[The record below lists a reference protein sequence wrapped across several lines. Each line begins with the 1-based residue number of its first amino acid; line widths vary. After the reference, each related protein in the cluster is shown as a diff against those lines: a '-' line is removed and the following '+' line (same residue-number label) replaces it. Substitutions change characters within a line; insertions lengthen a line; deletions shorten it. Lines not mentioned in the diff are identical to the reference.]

1 MQLYLPGL
9 KFCICQKH
17 NSVFVKTQF
26 CICDN
31 CAAASYLYQQLASL
45 YSFTFSSTLSE
56 NDQNDNLKTCLKVK
70 VIFSGR
76 FRRLDESNVFLSQ
89 CFQSYIPRMKE
100 RKTDF
105 CQWCLFCVIAKKAK
119 TFVHIYKHYFTF
131 TTKFEA
137 ALN

>member
-31 CAAASYLYQQLASL
+31 CAAASHLYQQLASL

-56 NDQNDNLKTCLKVK
+56 NDQNDNLKTCLKMK

-76 FRRLDESNVFLSQ
+76 FRRLDESNVFLS
-89 CFQSYIPRMKE
+89 CDSSPSFFKAIPRMLISK
-100 RKTDF
+100 K
-105 CQWCLFCVIAKKAK
+105 QKLVSVNCV
-119 TFVHIYKHYFTF
+119 FSV
-131 TTKFEA
+131 
-137 ALN
+137 